1 MSSTD
6 VGIHNNKDDHIDEE
20 LFAFLTQIPP
30 KSFFLK
36 AGAGSG
42 KTRSLVCLLKKL
54 EKERG
59 QEYWI
64 QGKKVAVITYTKAAS
79 EEIRQRLGFHNLFVV
94 ATIHSFIWSVINAY
108 TSDLR
113 CELRKLIE
121 FQIEELEIAERKGRK
136 GTKTSDKR
144 ISDIAKKR
152 DRLTKLD
159 SILQFVYDPDGKNT
173 QGNALGHSEVLAIG
187 AFLLTHKP
195 LLQRIF
201 VQTYPILLIDESQ
214 DTRGELIDAFF
225 SIQKV
230 HANLFAIGL
239 FGDTLQRIYFD
250 GKQDLASVIPDGW
263 ELPEKVMNH
272 RSKKRIVDLVR
283 LIGTDMG
290 GRDQFPRTENSGG
303 CVRFFIARTS
313 SNREL
318 IESKVAHAMV
328 EFAQDSSWEKDCKK
342 LLLEHHMA
350 AIRLGFSDFFMP
362 LYEIS
367 DYKTSLL
374 DGSLA
379 EVNLFTEIIIPLAT
393 AHCSGNKFQVAEIVK
408 KHTPLFHK
416 NDNMPFVLTLDLL
429 KDANEKTNQCLRLWD
444 GKRDPSC
451 KEVLKILLDTGLFEV
466 PASIASI
473 LDWDASGATEED
485 KKSESFLQNV
495 AWDRAL
501 DCPVSEIQRYSE
513 YIKGETSFAT
523 HQGVKGLEFPRVMAI
538 MDDASARGHSF
549 QYKKLFDLSV
559 IDDNVK
565 NVKRLFYVI
574 CSRARESL
582 ALVAYSDD
590 SAGIQSYLTSK
601 GWLHQDEIAL
611 IE

>member
-6 VGIHNNKDDHIDEE
+6 VTLHNNKDDHVDEE

-42 KTRSLVCLLKKL
+42 KTSSLVTLLKKL
-54 EKERG
+54 KKERG

-94 ATIHSFIWSVINAY
+94 ATIHSFVWSVIKAY

-113 CELRKLIE
+113 SELKVLLDADIE
-121 FQIEELEIAERKGRK
+121 QLEKDEAKGRS
-136 GTKTSDKR
+136 GTKASKDRIRKIASKTKR
-144 ISDIAKKR
+144 
-152 DRLTKLD
+152 LEKLD
-159 SILQFVYDPDGKNT
+159 TVIQFIYDPDGKNT

-187 AFLLTHKP
+187 ASLLTHKP

-214 DTRGELIDAFF
+214 DTRGGLIDAFF
-225 SIQKV
+225 SIQKA
-230 HANLFAIGL
+230 HADRFAIGL

-250 GKQDLASVIPDGW
+250 GKQDLASEIPEGW

-272 RSKKRIVDLVR
+272 RSQKRIVDLIE
-283 LIGTDMG
+283 LIGADMG
-290 GRDQFPRTENSGG
+290 GQEQHPRAENSGG
-303 CVRFFIARTS
+303 CIRFFIAPTS

-318 IESKVAHAMV
+318 IERQVTLGMV
-328 EFAQDSSWEKDCKK
+328 EYAQDSAWENDFQK

-350 AIRLGFSDFFMP
+350 AIRLGFSEFFMP

-367 DYKTSLL
+367 GYKTSLL

-379 EVNLFTEIIIPLAT
+379 EAKLFTEIIIPLAT
-393 AHCSGNKFQVAEIVK
+393 AYCNGNKFKVAEIVK
-408 KHTPLFHK
+408 RHSPLFHK
-416 NDNMPFVLTLDLL
+416 KDGIPFLLTLDIL
-429 KDANEKTNQCLRLWD
+429 KDANEKTNQCMKLWD
-444 GKRDPSC
+444 EDKDPSC
-451 KEVLKILLDTGLFEV
+451 KTVIQVLLDTGLFEV
-466 PASIASI
+466 PESIATI
-473 LDWDASGATEED
+473 LDWDVSGATEED
-485 KKSESFLQNV
+485 KKSETFLQNA
-495 AWDRAL
+495 AWDKAL
-501 DCPVSEIQRYSE
+501 ACPISEVQKYSE
-513 YIKGETSFAT
+513 YINGETSFAT

-549 QYKKLFDLSV
+549 QYKKLFDMKE
-559 IDDNVK
+559 DDDK
-565 NVKRLFYVI
+565 TLNVKRLFYVI

-590 SAGIQSYLTSK
+590 PTGIQGYLTDK
-601 GWLHQDEIAL
+601 GWVHQDEIVL
-611 IE
+611 VE